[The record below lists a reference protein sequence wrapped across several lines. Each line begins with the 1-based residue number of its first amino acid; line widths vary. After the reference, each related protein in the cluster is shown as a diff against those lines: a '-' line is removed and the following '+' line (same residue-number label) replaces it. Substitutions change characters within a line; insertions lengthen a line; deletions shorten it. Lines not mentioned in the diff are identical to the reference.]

1 MQKQFTLFI
10 VLSFF
15 ALFSLTSYNNGVAL
29 GGNEG
34 NTGAPGDVV
43 SGTTKITCQ
52 YCHSSG
58 AFGPPTVKI
67 ELYDS
72 LGTTKLTTYVP
83 NKLHTIRTTFTAG
96 AGTPIGYGFQMI
108 DINKTTSKPVAGFLP
123 QASQPTNV
131 QIATTSAQSPSP
143 NRTYAEHR
151 GVSTSPIFNV
161 LWRAPAKGVG
171 AIVFYTAGNAV
182 NRNGATG
189 GDGAT
194 STSQEFAEG
203 TTATKNIAENI
214 HFEVFNSGNTEG
226 VSVLLTSEK
235 ARSVSL
241 RVANLSGQIVRSDK
255 WDIALGDNIRALDLG
270 GVHGAYLIQVVDNQ
284 HVITKKI
291 IKF

>member
-1 MQKQFTLFI
+1 MQKQFTFFI

-58 AFGPPTVKI
+58 AYGPPTVKI

-83 NKLHTIRTTFTAG
+83 NKLHTIRTTITAG
-96 AGTPIGYGFQMI
+96 TGTPAGYGFQMI

-171 AIVFYTAGNAV
+171 AIVFYTATNAV

-203 TTATKNIAENI
+203 TTSTKNFGENTR
-214 HFEVFNSGNTEG
+214 FEVFNGGNTEG
-226 VSVLLTSEK
+226 VSLLLTSEK

-241 RVANLSGQIVRSDK
+241 RVCNLSGQIVRSDK
-255 WDIALGDNIRALDLG
+255 WEITSGDNIRALDLG
-270 GVHGAYLIQVVDNQ
+270 GVRGAYLIQVIDNQ
-284 HVITKKI
+284 NVITKKI